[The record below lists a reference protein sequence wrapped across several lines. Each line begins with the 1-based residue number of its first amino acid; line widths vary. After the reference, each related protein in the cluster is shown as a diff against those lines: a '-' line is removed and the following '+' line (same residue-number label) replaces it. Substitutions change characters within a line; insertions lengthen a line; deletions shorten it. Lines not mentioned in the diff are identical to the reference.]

1 MDMNTWIGTLLQ
13 DIRYAL
19 RQALR
24 KPVFT
29 AVVVLSVAVGVGA
42 NTAIFSLLNS
52 VLLRDLPVRTPGELV
67 MLTSP
72 SRPGWFS
79 GLVPNERRQISYP
92 EFVELKQRLTTFS
105 GMFAADS
112 RAREYQVKIAGG
124 LQEVTHGRLV
134 TEEYF
139 SVLGVEPAIG
149 RVFSSADASGPVQ
162 DPYIVISYDFWQ
174 NRFGGKADVLGK
186 PVKLSSTILTVIG
199 VAPAGFHGES
209 GGDVPDFWIP
219 MMMQPAVYPGMD
231 WLHEDPTQS
240 LRKTMWLNAFGR
252 LKPNATL
259 ANVQS
264 EVNVVFRG
272 MMQAFYP
279 PTLAPDLK
287 RQALS
292 QYLVARGARRGA
304 YPGREN
310 LGGQLKILLVVAG
323 LVLLIACANVANLL
337 LEKSTARQREVSIRL
352 AIGASRMRLFRQF
365 MTESLFLSVLGGAVG
380 LLFALTASKVL
391 AKLFSDS
398 GHTVEFLAI
407 LDWRVLTFTAGVTVL
422 TGLLFGMAPALRAS
436 NRNINLNLG
445 TKSSDAANSGRR
457 VNLAKALIIGQVALS
472 LALIVGAGLFL
483 RTLWNLQSV
492 ALGYAR
498 EHLLQIGVDG
508 SAAGYK
514 GHALLDFYRNAA
526 ERLQGLPGVNGAAY
540 SDLGLM
546 TGKESQA
553 RIEVEGFIARSD
565 ADRRARYEYISP
577 GYFAVVGVPLEL
589 GREFG
594 LQDTEISPK
603 TCLINEALAKHFFA
617 GQNPIGRHIT
627 ALVKTDH
634 IPLEIVGVVKNA
646 RSESLRN
653 EIPERFYVPSS
664 QAFGGEIGSSV
675 IFAIR
680 TRSEPGAM
688 VSTAQK
694 TILAINQDVPIRFS
708 ATLEELIAEQTID
721 ENRIA
726 RLCLTF
732 AVLALVLAAIGLYG
746 VLSNGVA
753 RRTNEIGIRM
763 AMGADRGKVI
773 RMVLGETSFLVALG
787 LVLGVI
793 AVGLSTR
800 AIAARLYGLSG
811 TDPLT
816 IVFALLLLS
825 GVALIASY
833 IPASRA
839 ARVNPV
845 QALRQE

>member
-1 MDMNTWIGTLLQ
+1 MDIHIWIGTFLQ

-19 RQALR
+19 RQSLK

-42 NTAIFSLLNS
+42 NTAIFSLINS
-52 VLLRDLPVRTPGELV
+52 VLLRDLPVRAPGELV

-79 GLVPNERRQISYP
+79 GLVENERRQISYP
-92 EFVELKQRLTTFS
+92 EFVELKQRLTTLS

-112 RAREYQVKIAGG
+112 RAREYQVRIADGP
-124 LQEVTHGRLV
+124 QETTRGRLV

-139 SVLGVEPAIG
+139 SVLSVEPVIG
-149 RVFSSADASGPVQ
+149 RVFSSADATGPVQ
-162 DPYIVISYDFWQ
+162 DPYLVISYDFWQ
-174 NRFGGKADVLGK
+174 NRFGGKTDVLGK
-186 PVKLSSTILTVIG
+186 PVKLSGAILTVIG
-199 VAPAGFHGES
+199 VAPAGFRGES
-209 GGDVPDFWIP
+209 GGDAPDFWIP
-219 MMMQPAVYPGMD
+219 MMMQPAIYPGTN
-231 WLHEDPTQS
+231 WLHEDPGQS
-240 LRKTMWLNAFGR
+240 LRKIMWLNAFGR
-252 LKPNATL
+252 LKPKVTL

-272 MMQAFYP
+272 MIQAFYP
-279 PTLAPDLK
+279 ATLAPDLK

-292 QYLVARGARRGA
+292 QYLMVRDARRGA

-310 LGGQLKILLVVAG
+310 LGDQLKILLVIAG

-337 LEKSTARQREVSIRL
+337 LERSTARQREVSIRL
-352 AIGASRMRLFRQF
+352 SIGASQMRLFRQF

-380 LLFALTASKVL
+380 VLIALIASKVL

-398 GHTVEFLAI
+398 GHTIEFLAI
-407 LDWRVLTFTAGVTVL
+407 LDWRVLTFTAAVTVL

-436 NRNINLNLG
+436 NRNINLNLRI
-445 TKSSDAANSGRR
+445 KNSGGINAARR
-457 VNLAKALIIGQVALS
+457 MNLAKSLIIGQVALS
-472 LALIVGAGLFL
+472 LTLIVGAGLFL

-492 ALGYAR
+492 ALGYPK
-498 EHLLQIGVDG
+498 EHLLQVAVDG
-508 SAAGYK
+508 PAAGYK
-514 GHALLDFYRNAA
+514 GPALLNFYRNVT
-526 ERLQGLPGVNGAAY
+526 ERLQALPGVSGASY

-546 TGKESQA
+546 TGKESQS
-553 RIEVEGFIARSD
+553 RIEVEGYIARSD

-577 GYFAVVGVPLEL
+577 GYFAVVGVPLIL
-589 GREFG
+589 GREFS
-594 LQDTEISPK
+594 LRDAETSPK
-603 TCLINEALAKHFFA
+603 ACLINEALAKHFFA

-627 ALVKTDH
+627 VLVKADH

-646 RSESLRN
+646 RSQSLRK

-664 QAFGGEIGSSV
+664 QAFGGEIGSSA
-675 IFAIR
+675 IFVIR
-680 TRSEPGAM
+680 TRREPETM

-694 TILAINQDVPIRFS
+694 AILGINQDVPIRLS
-708 ATLEELIAEQTID
+708 ATLQELIAEQTID

-726 RLCLTF
+726 QLCLTF
-732 AVLALVLAAIGLYG
+732 AILALVLAAIGLYG

-763 AMGADRGKVI
+763 AVGADRGKVI
-773 RMVLGETSFLVALG
+773 RMVLGEASFLVAIGFVMGIL
-787 LVLGVI
+787 
-793 AVGLSTR
+793 AVGVSTR
-800 AIAARLYGLSG
+800 AIVAKLYGLSG

-816 IVFALLLLS
+816 IAFALILLS

-833 IPASRA
+833 IPATRA
-839 ARVNPV
+839 AGVNPV
-845 QALRQE
+845 QALRHE